1 MNVTSACRDI
11 KELSPQAKTAC
22 DMFMEECERRG
33 INIFITETYR
43 SRERQAYLYAQGR
56 TRPGNKVTWTMNS
69 RHISRRAWDIAC
81 GRPNSL
87 YDVNVLAKAG
97 EVAKGL
103 GITWGGIWSPPDRP
117 HFEIPTDWQEKKGV
131 DDLTEAETRKII
143 REEIKKA
150 MQGSGVVSDWARKE
164 WVDGVAKGITDGN
177 RPTAVA
183 TREEVVA
190 MMLRK

>member
-1 MNVTSACRDI
+1 MVDVTKTCRDLS
-11 KELSPQAKTAC
+11 ELTEQAQRAC
-22 DMFMEECERRG
+22 KLFLENCKAKG
-33 INIFITETYR
+33 LNVLITETYR
-43 SRERQAYLYAQGR
+43 SHERQVYLYAQGR

-69 RHISRRAWDIAC
+69 RHMSRRAWDIAC
-81 GRPNSL
+81 GRPNNL

-117 HFEIPTDWQEKKGV
+117 HFEIPTDWTREEE
-131 DDLTEAETRKII
+131 DLTEAETRKII
-143 REEIKKA
+143 KEEIKKA

-164 WVDGVAKGITDGN
+164 WVQGVEKGITDGN
-177 RPTAVA
+177 RPTSVA

-190 MMLRK
+190 MILRK

>member
-1 MNVTSACRDI
+1 MSVCRDT
-11 KELSPQAKTAC
+11 KELSQQAQIAC
-22 DMFMEECERRG
+22 RLFMKECERKG

-43 SRERQAYLYAQGR
+43 SRERQAQLYAQGR
-56 TRPGNKVTWTMNS
+56 TSPGNQVTWTMNS
-69 RHISRRAWDIAC
+69 RHMSRRAWDIAC

-117 HFEIPTDWQEKKGV
+117 HFEIPANWKYNKEV
-131 DDLTEAETRKII
+131 EDLTEAETRKII

-150 MQGSGVVSDWARKE
+150 MQGSGVTSEWARKE

-190 MMLRK
+190 MILRK